1 MTSLSLALSFSAIA
15 DAQNAIE
22 RLHSVFEAEVITE
35 TKIQDPTLEVA
46 VKVVNGNF
54 TWDSPPPDAAQKKK
68 GAHRKKDEHVKG
80 SEGKGEQEK
89 AYAVFGLKDVNLEI
103 PKGQLTAIVGKVY
116 SAFIVRVFTASR
128 QKVPWDVVKRLYLR
142 L

>member
-1 MTSLSLALSFSAIA
+1 M
-15 DAQNAIE
+15 
-22 RLHSVFEAEVITE
+22 
-35 TKIQDPTLEVA
+35 
-46 VKVVNGNF
+46 
-54 TWDSPPPDAAQKKK
+54 
-68 GAHRKKDEHVKG
+68 KG

-89 AYAVFGLKDVNLEI
+89 VYAVFGLKDVNLEI